1 MAKNIKYMLCITRL
15 FESTSNRKI
24 ELYDVLCKKHWWQGF
39 TSIHPTFLSLN
50 DAHEAIVEN
59 STAPSITITIML
71 NGKPQSI
78 GTYKRIN
85 DGAYERIMTKNL

>member
-1 MAKNIKYMLCITRL
+1 MAKNTKYMLCITRL

-24 ELYDVLCKKHWWQGF
+24 EQYDVISKKHWWQRF
-39 TSIHPTFLSLN
+39 TSIHPTFLSLK
-50 DAHEAIVEN
+50 DAHGAIVEN
-59 STAPSITITIML
+59 SKTPSITVTIML

-85 DGAYERIMTKNL
+85 DGAYERVMTKNL